1 MSPRAPS
8 VVAHRG
14 VPTIFPENTLV
25 SLTRALSYPHY
36 AQGLELDVRLSQ
48 DGQIYVF
55 HDSNTERLAGVSG
68 SIEDRCSDE
77 IDGLRVSGETIPR
90 LEQVIESLLALT
102 PAGERRLLNV
112 EVKMPR
118 DPTRMVAALRPL
130 LDPLEADDRVELIV
144 SSFDPRVLMQANAQA
159 TNWNLALL
167 YESLDVLAC
176 LEDLEEGGRVDL
188 HPAESLVTAEH
199 LSAYARD
206 ALGQPG
212 RAVRV
217 WTVDNPHRARALA
230 RLGVDAIITNQPARL
245 RRALWSC

>member
-1 MSPRAPS
+1 MSSLAPS
-8 VVAHRG
+8 IVAHRG
-14 VPTIFPENTLV
+14 VPKLFPENTLV
-25 SLTRALSYPHY
+25 SLTRALSYPHF

-48 DGQIYVF
+48 DGQVYVF
-55 HDSNTERLAGVSG
+55 HDANTERLAGAAG
-68 SIEDRCSDE
+68 SIEDRSSKE
-77 IDGLRVSGETIPR
+77 IDGLRVSGEVIPR
-90 LEQVIESLLALT
+90 LSQVIESLLALI
-102 PAGERRLLNV
+102 PSGESRLLNV

-130 LDPLEADDRVELIV
+130 IDPLEDDERLDLIV
-144 SSFDPRVLMQANAQA
+144 SSFDPRVLKQASAQG
-159 TNWNLALL
+159 TDWNLALL

-176 LEDLEEGGRVDL
+176 LEGLEERGRVDL
-188 HPAESLVTAEH
+188 HPAESLVTPEH

-206 ALGQPG
+206 DSGQRT

-217 WTVDNPHRARALA
+217 WTVDDPHRARALG